1 MTSRDGMS
9 DLAFLPVPVR
19 YCSLK
24 NLCYLSKLSPSGV
37 FVSKELFLF
46 RNGKFKD
53 LPHPWLY
60 GSLHGR
66 GLAQSEGPRPCIE
79 RHSYSSGQC
88 HGPVRALLRGTKPSP
103 VPALRKSSIGED
115 EEILRERGVISN
127 IQVDFV

>member
-1 MTSRDGMS
+1 MTSRDGTS
-9 DLAFLPVPVR
+9 DLAFLPVLVR

-53 LPHPWLY
+53 LPRPWLY
-60 GSLHGR
+60 TAVDWHSLR
-66 GLAQSEGPRPCIE
+66 GPGHQLCIE

-88 HGPVRALLRGTKPSP
+88 RGPVRALLRGTKPSP
-103 VPALRKSSIGED
+103 VPTLRKSSIGED
-115 EEILRERGVISN
+115 EEVLRERGVISN